1 MSSTLYRP
9 TTGMRREQR
18 TIIEV
23 SVLIVDGLILGML
36 LPFIAN
42 VLTGYEQ
49 TPLPP
54 LAMLADAGEWVR
66 SLACL
71 APLILWLPMTLPDGR
86 WAWVLRQVYLFILT
100 AGLIGVSLYS
110 GYQIAMP

>member
-9 TTGMRREQR
+9 TTSLRREQR

-23 SVLIVDGLILGML
+23 SVLIADGLILGLL
-36 LPFIAN
+36 LPFIVG
-42 VLTGYEQ
+42 VLRSYEQ

-54 LAMLADAGEWVR
+54 LAMLADASEWVR

-71 APLILWLPMTLPDGR
+71 APLILWLPMTLPDGK
-86 WAWVLRQVYLFILT
+86 WAWVLRQIYIFMLT
-100 AGLIGVSLYS
+100 AALIGVSLYS
-110 GYQIAMP
+110 AYQIAMP

>member
-1 MSSTLYRP
+1 MYRP
-9 TTGMRREQR
+9 TTSLRREQR

-23 SVLIVDGLILGML
+23 GVLVVDGLILGML
-36 LPFIAN
+36 LPFIAG
-42 VLTGYEQ
+42 VLASYEQ

-54 LAMLADAGEWVR
+54 LAMLASAGEWAR

-86 WAWVLRQVYLFILT
+86 WAWVLRQIYIFVIT

-110 GYQIAMP
+110 AYQIAMP